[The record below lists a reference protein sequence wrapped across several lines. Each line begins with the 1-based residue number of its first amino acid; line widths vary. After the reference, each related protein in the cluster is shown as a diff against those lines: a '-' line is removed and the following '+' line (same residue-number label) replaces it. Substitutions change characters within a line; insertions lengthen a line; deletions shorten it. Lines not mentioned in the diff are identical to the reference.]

1 MTQQVEAEVRGGES
15 VEHFVN
21 GELVM
26 RYGDAELDPSDPD
39 AARLLEPPGP
49 VDVALTLRPLQRA
62 FHQPRHPRIVGQLAA
77 QHALGQLGEHLG
89 GGAQHVV
96 RQVCELGLVDEPAR
110 RERQGVAAEHG
121 DAVDVVQQDPLG
133 LDDAH
138 AHPRADVGHEVRDA
152 TAQPQLRDLGRVP
165 APAQGAE
172 QMHGRQAG
180 GEREVQGVAQDVHAH
195 VQRRGRVERA
205 ERTEEVGDVGDHEA
219 AVRAHA
225 VDGRRERLAG
235 AEGRDLDGALAAEQ
249 PLGQQQTTGR
259 HGRQRMGGVR
269 GGVGHGGPSGGGPR
283 TSKAHLSEI
292 RKASVVYL
300 SRVERWGRVSGIVC
314 GSDPSRRPWPGQKGQ
329 MRRRFPRG

>member
-1 MTQQVEAEVRGGES
+1 M
-15 VEHFVN
+15 
-21 GELVM
+21 
-26 RYGDAELDPSDPD
+26 
-39 AARLLEPPGP
+39 
-49 VDVALTLRPLQRA
+49 
-62 FHQPRHPRIVGQLAA
+62 
-77 QHALGQLGEHLG
+77 
-89 GGAQHVV
+89 
-96 RQVCELGLVDEPAR
+96 PAR

-172 QMHGRQAG
+172 QMHGCQAG
-180 GEREVQGVAQDVHAH
+180 GDREVQGVAQDVHAH
-195 VQRRGRVERA
+195 VERRGRVERA

-219 AVRAHA
+219 ALRAHA

-300 SRVERWGRVSGIVC
+300 SHTGRWGVCQGSSAHLTLLGGRGGARRVRC
-314 GSDPSRRPWPGQKGQ
+314 AEDSRG
-329 MRRRFPRG
+329 